1 MSADPAS
8 HSKRES
14 FREAHERLW
23 RVMPQGLNIVDAD
36 ARSLRID
43 YRDIESL
50 RIAYAPTSLKLWRH
64 VAEIRLKSGHS
75 FVIDNG
81 HFHGIGDFEERSD
94 SFRHMLAAL
103 FDALKQHNPDAVLVT
118 GEHQTRHWGYSIML
132 CLSLL
137 LLAWVAWAVS
147 GNDIVVFLV
156 IFVGVFLTYGSGA
169 GDIMRR
175 TRPGAPQTIG
185 GLTELPAAHLPP
197 AADDETG
204 RL

>member
-14 FREAHERLW
+14 FRESHERLW
-23 RVMPQGLNIVDAD
+23 RVMPEGLNIVDAD

-50 RIAYAPTSLKLWRH
+50 RVAYAPTQLKLWRY

-81 HFHGIGDFEERSD
+81 HFQGIGDFEERSD
-94 SFRHMLAAL
+94 SFRQMLAAL
-103 FDALKQHNPDAVLVT
+103 FSTLKQHNPDAVLVT
-118 GEHQTRHWGYSIML
+118 GEHQTRHWGYSIIL

-137 LLAWVAWAVS
+137 LLAWVAWVVS
-147 GNDIVVFLV
+147 GNSLLIALI
-156 IFVGVFLTYGSGA
+156 IFGAVFLTYASGA
-169 GDIMRR
+169 GDLMRR
-175 TRPGAPQTIG
+175 TRPGSPQKVAE
-185 GLTELPAAHLPP
+185 LTTLPADHLPP
-197 AADDETG
+197 LSDDA
-204 RL
+204 

>member
-14 FREAHERLW
+14 FRESHERLW
-23 RVMPQGLNIVDAD
+23 CVMPQGLNIVDAD

-50 RIAYAPTSLKLWRH
+50 RVAYAPTQLKLWRY

-94 SFRHMLAAL
+94 SFRQMLAAL
-103 FDALKQHNPDAVLVT
+103 FSTLKQHNPDAVLVT

-147 GNDIVVFLV
+147 GNSLLIALI
-156 IFVGVFLTYGSGA
+156 IFGAVFLTYASGA
-169 GDIMRR
+169 GDLMHR
-175 TRPGAPQTIG
+175 TRPGSPQKVAE
-185 GLTELPAAHLPP
+185 LTTLPEAHLPP
-197 AADDETG
+197 LSDDA
-204 RL
+204 